1 VRRVRRKQTGQI
13 FALAAISMT
22 AIIAIAAFVIDV
34 GSWYQVSRQA
44 QAAADAGATAAANDL
59 PGNPAQASTDATTY
73 VNKNISGA
81 TTTTV
86 TPYNGDSSKVKV
98 TVSINAPTFFA
109 KIFGINSVPVT
120 ASSAAKRVNGGGKW
134 AIFADST
141 ACGSGGFNDSGSNIT
156 VAGGTR
162 TNSSFTMSG
171 SNNTFGVSTY
181 GGPNNC
187 SLSKSG
193 SSDTFNGAA
202 NPTADATNCPWPEP
216 WPQSA
221 AEIATYGIGCTFS
234 GTNFNYSTS
243 NATMPSGTYCYTGSI
258 SISGSSNTC
267 TCTVHRLVGL
277 DQWLERALLAVLPG
291 SPDRRLRRELQPFGK
306 QPDVHGHGLRSQ
318 EQYGDVGI
326 EQRPLRHV
334 PRGLDR
340 LDQRQRLAADRHRAL
355 HGLRRLA
362 ARRVGS
368 RLPLRTAPRLPSGR
382 VSRPPGLY

>member
-1 VRRVRRKQTGQI
+1 MA
-13 FALAAISMT
+13 FAAISMT
-22 AIIAIAAFVIDV
+22 AIVAMAAFVIDV
-34 GSWYQVSRQA
+34 GSWYQVSRQV

-59 PGNPAQASTDATTY
+59 PASPSQAASDATTY

-86 TPYNGDSSKVKV
+86 TPYSGDPTKVKV

-202 NPTADATNCPWPEP
+202 NPTADATNYPWPEP

-234 GTNFNYSTS
+234 GTNFSYSTS
-243 NATMPSGTYCYTGSI
+243 NSTIPSGTYCETGSV

-267 TCTVHRLVGL
+267 TCTFIASSVSISGSSEHFSPHYQDLLIDAYGANFNLSGSSQTFTGTIFVPKNNLGMSGSNNGL
-277 DQWLERALLAVLPG
+277 YNMFLEGLTVSTSGSGWLLTGTGPSMG
-291 SPDRRLRRELQPFGK
+291 
-306 QPDVHGHGLRSQ
+306 
-318 EQYGDVGI
+318 Y
-326 EQRPLRHV
+326 
-334 PRGLDR
+334 
-340 LDQRQRLAADRHRAL
+340 
-355 HGLRRLA
+355 
-362 ARRVGS
+362 VGS
-368 RLPLRTAPRLPSGR
+368 QL
-382 VSRPPGLY
+382 VE